1 MKNLR
6 ESQILTSNY
15 PYGRYSLDYA
25 LDSLQRIETQFIEF
39 YACFPH
45 FHIDDVDRGDVVR
58 VQKKLKDRGLGVK
71 CFTPEQ
77 CLYPVN
83 IAAKDVNARKRSL
96 DIFRKSIQYG
106 AELGAGYVVVL
117 AGYATLDEEEK
128 YAWTRSVESLGSL
141 GDLAESCGITL
152 VLETSPREYTTTHN
166 SRDVVRMIKEV
177 GSPAIKGM
185 IDTATLGYS
194 GETMQQAIDDLEGEL
209 RHVHVADGVPNGH
222 LVLGE
227 GAQDIPDMLKKLDD
241 IAYDGPLSL
250 EILNDKYNRDPHY
263 AMEISL
269 KRLKEYLTK
278 GDVQHGN

>member
-1 MKNLR
+1 MKNLK

-25 LDSLQRIETQFIEF
+25 LDSLRRIGGEKMEF

-45 FHIDDVDRGDVVR
+45 FHIDDAEYSDL
-58 VQKKLKDRGLGVK
+58 KALKSKLNDRGLKVE

-83 IAAKDVNARKRSL
+83 IAAKNVNARKRSL
-96 DIFRKSIQYG
+96 DVFKKSILCG
-106 AELGAGYVVVL
+106 AELGAKYVVVL
-117 AGYATLDEEEK
+117 AGYGTLDEDERF
-128 YAWTRSVESLGSL
+128 AWARSVESLGIL
-141 GDLAESCGITL
+141 GDAAAGCGVTL

-166 SRDVVRMIKEV
+166 SRDVVRMIREV

-194 GETMQQAIDDLEGEL
+194 GETMRQAIGDLEGNL

-222 LVLGE
+222 LILGE
-227 GAQDIPDMLKKLDD
+227 GNLNLREMLQELDESG
-241 IAYDGPLSL
+241 YEGFLSL
-250 EILNDKYNRDPHY
+250 EILNDRYMREPEK
-263 AMEISL
+263 AMEISYQ
-269 KRLKEYLTK
+269 KLKEYI
-278 GDVQHGN
+278 NI